1 MSNLNSLKMNCET
14 LMLIVGV
21 YFACKVALLL
31 LGVALKV
38 FLAFTSAPRED
49 SNEVAEIVNQFL
61 HQR

>member
-1 MSNLNSLKMNCET
+1 MNCET

>member
-1 MSNLNSLKMNCET
+1 
-14 LMLIVGV
+14 MLIVGV